1 MTTRFLLPVLLAIS
15 HGATAQPVTPFNIQA
30 ALDALPETGGIVR
43 VPAGTYEISAPLVI
57 GRSDVRLEGAG
68 AATHIVNRNTQRQ
81 P

>member
-1 MTTRFLLPVLLAIS
+1 MTTRFLLPVLLAVG